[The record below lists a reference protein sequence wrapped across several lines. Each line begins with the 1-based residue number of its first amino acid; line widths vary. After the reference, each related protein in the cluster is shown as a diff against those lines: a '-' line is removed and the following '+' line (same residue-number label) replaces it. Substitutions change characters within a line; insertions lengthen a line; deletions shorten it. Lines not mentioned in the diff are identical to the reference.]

1 MLRIE
6 KTVLINRPAEEV
18 WDFVGDLKNSPG
30 WTRSGSELRQTSEG
44 PVGVGTTIESR
55 RRLFGRDVKSQ
66 SLRVVRYQPI
76 HEVVFEGSVPLLGHP
91 NMRLLFEPTAAGTR
105 LTRIAELD
113 VRGPLRLLQPVLAR
127 LLSSV
132 FETEMT
138 SIKRLIE
145 ARAQSQ

>member
-6 KTVLINRPAEEV
+6 KSVFISRPVQEV

-66 SLRVVRYQPI
+66 SLRVVGYEPI
-76 HEVVFEGSVPLLGHP
+76 REVVFEGSVPLLDHP
-91 NMRLLFEPTAAGTR
+91 KMRLSFEPSGAGTR
-105 LTRIAELD
+105 LTRMAELEL
-113 VRGPLRLLQPVLAR
+113 GAPLRFLQPLLSR
-127 LLSSV
+127 MLSSV
-132 FETEMT
+132 FESEMT
-138 SIKRLIE
+138 SIKRLME
-145 ARAQSQ
+145 ADA

>member
-6 KTVLINRPAEEV
+6 KSVLIDRPVQVV
-18 WDFVGDLKNSPG
+18 WDFVGDLKNSPD

-66 SLRVVRYQPI
+66 SLRVVGYEPI
-76 HEVVFEGSVPLLGHP
+76 REVVFEGSVPLLGHP
-91 NMRLLFEPTAAGTR
+91 NMRLSFEPSGGGTR
-105 LTRIAELD
+105 LTRMAELD
-113 VRGPLRLLQPVLAR
+113 LAGPLRILQPLLAR
-127 LLSSV
+127 V
-132 FETEMT
+132 FESEMA

-145 ARAQSQ
+145 ADA

>member
-6 KTVLINRPAEEV
+6 KSVFISRPVQEV

-66 SLRVVRYQPI
+66 SLRVVGYEPI
-76 HEVVFEGSVPLLGHP
+76 REVVFEGSVPLLGHP
-91 NMRLLFEPTAAGTR
+91 KMRLSFEPSGAGTR
-105 LTRIAELD
+105 LTRMAELEL
-113 VRGPLRLLQPVLAR
+113 GAPLRFLQPLLSR
-127 LLSSV
+127 MLSSV
-132 FETEMT
+132 FESEMT
-138 SIKRLIE
+138 SIKRLME
-145 ARAQSQ
+145 ADA